1 MEPNNKVP
9 AASPVELNTAHISSR
24 AEAPSSSLDEKC
36 RSEEAV
42 GLADQDSPFYV
53 KGWRLH
59 TLSLRFAFV
68 HCPCVKLTVIAP

>member
-1 MEPNNKVP
+1 MEPNGRVT

-24 AEAPSSSLDEKC
+24 AEAPSSSLDGTS

-42 GLADQDSPFYV
+42 EVFSRDSPFYV

-68 HCPCVKLTVIAP
+68 YCP